1 MITLQETI
9 RPSADLRNHYNDIS
23 KQCREGK
30 EAVIITVDGRG
41 DTVSISYEEYKNM
54 KARIELLEILAEAED
69 EVKNGRTA
77 PISETF
83 ADLRAILREDKVEI

>member
-1 MITLQETI
+1 MISLQETI
-9 RPSADLRNHYNDIS
+9 RPSADLRNHYNEIS
-23 KQCREGK
+23 KQCREQK
-30 EAVIITVDGRG
+30 EAIIITVNGRG

-69 EVKNGRTA
+69 DVKSGRVA

-83 ADLRAILREDKVEI
+83 SDLRAMLQEE